1 MTIVFIMLLLMTS
14 VITLTGIIV
23 AITPYLMKKG
33 ECFTVTVPD
42 SAAYDPVLRGYKR
55 TYAGIMLVTTALLSA
70 GGVYFSA
77 IGSGEGFV
85 AFLVVAMILL
95 CGGGYGLM
103 LYYRQ
108 KVHLYKQR
116 QNWVAETQESVALL
130 TDEDVAVPISLKWN
144 LLHIPLIVIT
154 LLIGV
159 IGYGQI
165 PDQAVMQIDFA
176 GNPSNIVEKSPF
188 LVLFAVLLEL
198 FIAFVMVFCHWTIF
212 RSKRDTSPGAPATSA
227 LAYGMFARVQ
237 SISLVGMGLALNA
250 AFILIPLSFMN
261 IVSTASA
268 GIVVIVVAVAAVIV
282 SLTISIVYGQ
292 GGSRLFAR
300 METAGKMTADNDA
313 LWKLGIFYWNPED
326 SSLFLPKRFGIGW
339 TVNFA
344 RPTVWLIIGT
354 FVLLTVGFV
363 LTIMHFA

>member
-1 MTIVFIMLLLMTS
+1 MTTVFIMLLLMTS
-14 VITLTGIIV
+14 VITLTGIIM

-42 SAAYDPVLRGYKR
+42 SAAHDPVLRGYKR
-55 TYAGIMLVTTALLSA
+55 TYAFTMLVTTALLTAA
-70 GGVYFSA
+70 GAYFST
-77 IGSGEGFV
+77 GSGEGFIV
-85 AFLVVAMILL
+85 FLVVAMILL

-116 QNWVAETQESVALL
+116 QNWVAETQEAVALL
-130 TDEDVAVPISLKWN
+130 ADEDVPVPVSLKWN

-159 IGYGQI
+159 IGYSQI
-165 PDQAVMQIDFA
+165 PDQVVIQIDFA
-176 GNPSNIVEKSPF
+176 GNPYNIVEKSPF
-188 LVLFAVLLEL
+188 LVLFAVLLEV
-198 FIAFVMVFCHWTIF
+198 FIMFVMIFCHWTIF

-237 SISLVGMGLALNA
+237 SIFLVGMGLALNA
-250 AFILIPLSFMN
+250 VLILIPLSFMSV
-261 IVSTASA
+261 VSISFA
-268 GIVVIVVAVAAVIV
+268 GTMVVVVAFAAVIV
-282 SLTISIVYGQ
+282 ALAISVVYGQ

-300 METAGKMTADNDA
+300 METADGMTADNDVF
-313 LWKLGIFYWNPED
+313 WKLGIFYWNPED

-344 RPTVWLIIGT
+344 RPAVWLIMGAFI
-354 FVLLTVGFV
+354 LLTVGFV
-363 LTIMHFA
+363 ITMLRFA